1 MRLTGIWF
9 LKKKKNKIIKDM
21 NKLASKL
28 SRKTNVKVGIKT
40 RILFWFYR
48 GMQKANWSASP
59 AEKKY
64 WESKGWLNGKKPW
77 KL

>member
-1 MRLTGIWF
+1 MVPE
-9 LKKKKNKIIKDM
+9 KKKNKIIKDM

-48 GMQKANWSASP
+48 GMQKANWGASP
-59 AEKKY
+59 AEK
-64 WESKGWLNGKKPW
+64 NIGKVKAG
-77 KL
+77 